1 MGYQNYGF
9 LFQVLSDGPY
19 VQRVE
24 KDSAAESAGLQPLDK
39 IIEVNGVNV
48 ELETRDKILLRM
60 KSFPNEM
67 KLLVVD
73 MDTLH
78 WFDRRGIKLNSS
90 LPMVKKMATRQR
102 SPGECDSDSI
112 YTLMCVSIGTPK
124 NNKFSICSKWKIHYF

>member
-112 YTLMCVSIGTPK
+112 YIQP
-124 NNKFSICSKWKIHYF
+124 